1 MSERATF
8 PGRTAYLFI
17 GVPASLLATSLVTA
31 RLTPALSK
39 VLARSWSENAGS
51 YEMTLLIGC
60 ALALAVSLVMATLR
74 AGRLGWSL
82 APLWGALS
90 CVPILGA
97 GVAFWLG
104 AASDEDEGDGVWR
117 LAGRLAVPAAI
128 CWLCVAAFSWGT
140 AWLVSE
146 YNRHRPDGGSVAG
159 YLIFSAVILTPLATG
174 FVAGFISRRAGRSSG
189 HSVGAAICTLAA
201 VMTMLGFAAMEGV
214 ACMLMA
220 ALPAL
225 ILGALGAIV
234 GHLVAGRTSLSEG
247 RMQSAAWLVL
257 LAMAGGE
264 RLAPPS
270 PLEDEVSS
278 VVTIDATPAEVWAQL
293 KDIRGLPEPKET
305 LFVLGVA
312 HPLETYVEGEGGVGA
327 RRVCRLSTGDMPEL
341 ITVWKPGEE
350 LRFKVLE
357 TPAPMKEAALLGRE
371 IDAPHLH
378 GSYASLEGGFRL
390 EALPDGRTRLT
401 GTSRYLL
408 NLAPATYWNLWTREI
423 VAQVQLRVM
432 NHVKARAEAR

>member
-1 MSERATF
+1 MSERTSF
-8 PGRTAYLFI
+8 PSRTAYLLL
-17 GVPASLLATSLVTA
+17 GAPASLLATSLVTA
-31 RLTPALSK
+31 RITPALNK
-39 VLARSWSENAGS
+39 MLARSWSENTSS
-51 YEMTLLIGC
+51 YDLAIVLACLI
-60 ALALAVSLVMATLR
+60 ALGASFTMATLR
-74 AGRLGWSL
+74 AGRLGWSF

-128 CWLCVAAFSWGT
+128 CWLCVAAFSWGST
-140 AWLVSE
+140 YLLIE
-146 YNRHRPDGGSVAG
+146 HGDNGPGTPISV
-159 YLIFSAVILTPLATG
+159 YLIYSSVILTPLTTG
-174 FVAGFISRRAGRSSG
+174 FVVGLLAGRAGRSGG
-189 HSVGAAICTLAA
+189 HAVGAAICTLAA

-214 ACMLMA
+214 VCMLMA
-220 ALPAL
+220 AAPAL
-225 ILGALGAIV
+225 MLGVVGAIV
-234 GHLVAGRTSLSEG
+234 GHFVAGRTTLSEG
-247 RMQSAAWLVL
+247 RMQSAAWLALLVL
-257 LAMAGGE
+257 ASGE

-278 VVTIDATPAEVWAQL
+278 VVTIDATPAEVWARL
-293 KDIRGLPEPKET
+293 KDIRDLPEPKET

-312 HPLETYVEGEGGVGA
+312 HPLETFVEGEGGVGA

-390 EALPDGRTRLT
+390 EALPGGRTRLT

-408 NLAPATYWNLWTREI
+408 NLAPASYWNLWTREI
-423 VAQVQLRVM
+423 VSQVQLRVM
-432 NHVKARAEAR
+432 NHVKALAEAR

>member
-1 MSERATF
+1 MNERATF
-8 PGRTAYLFI
+8 PSRTAYLFI

-31 RLTPALSK
+31 RLTPALNK
-39 VLARSWSENAGS
+39 VLARGWSENAGS

-60 ALALAVSLVMATLR
+60 ALALAISLVMATLR
-74 AGRLGWSL
+74 AGRLGWSF

-104 AASDEDEGDGVWR
+104 SASDEDEGDGVWR

-140 AWLVSE
+140 AYLVSE
-146 YNRHRPDGGSVAG
+146 HNGHRPGGGSVGG
-159 YLIFSAVILTPLATG
+159 YLIFSAVILAPLATG

-225 ILGALGAIV
+225 ILGITGAIIGHIV
-234 GHLVAGRTSLSEG
+234 GGRTTMAEG
-247 RMQSAAWLVL
+247 RMQSAAWLTL
-257 LAMAGGE
+257 LALAGGE
-264 RLAPPS
+264 RFAPPS

-278 VVTIDATPAEVWAQL
+278 VVIIDATPAAVWAQL
-293 KDIRGLPEPKET
+293 KDIRDLPEPKET

-408 NLAPATYWNLWTREI
+408 NLAPASYWNLWTREI
-423 VAQVQLRVM
+423 VSQVQLRVL

>member
-1 MSERATF
+1 MSERASF
-8 PGRTAYLFI
+8 PSRTAYLFL

-31 RLTPALSK
+31 RLTPALDK

-51 YEMTLLIGC
+51 YEMTLLVGC
-60 ALALAVSLVMATLR
+60 ALSLAISLVMATLR

-97 GVAFWLG
+97 GVALWLG
-104 AASDEDEGDGVWR
+104 ASSDEDEGDGVWS

-128 CWLCVAAFSWGT
+128 CWLCVAIFSWGT
-140 AWLVSE
+140 AVLWTKE
-146 YNRHRPDGGSVAG
+146 QGSTLGDHPVG
-159 YLIFSAVILTPLATG
+159 YLIFSSIVLAPLATG

-201 VMTMLGFAAMEGV
+201 VMTMLGFAAMEGL

-220 ALPAL
+220 AVPAL
-225 ILGALGAIV
+225 VLGMLGAII

-257 LAMAGGE
+257 LALAGGE
-264 RLAPPS
+264 RLSPPS

-278 VVTIDATPAEVWAQL
+278 AVEIDATPAEVWAQL
-293 KDIRGLPEPKET
+293 KDIRGLPEPTET

-312 HPLETYVEGEGGVGA
+312 HPIETFVEGEGGVGA
-327 RRVCRLSTGDMPEL
+327 RRVCRLSTGDMPEI
-341 ITVWKPGEE
+341 ITVWRPGEE

-401 GTSRYLL
+401 GSSRYLL

-423 VAQVQLRVM
+423 VSQVQLRVM

>member
-8 PGRTAYLFI
+8 PSRTAYLFL

-31 RLTPALSK
+31 RLTPALNRMLSRGWK
-39 VLARSWSENAGS
+39 DNMES
-51 YEMTLLIGC
+51 YEMLL
-60 ALALAVSLVMATLR
+60 LAAGLVSLAASFVMATLR

-104 AASDEDEGDGVWR
+104 AASDEDQGDGVWS

-140 AWLVSE
+140 AYLVSE
-146 YNRHRPDGGSVAG
+146 HNDHRPGGESAVG
-159 YLIFSAVILTPLATG
+159 YLIYSAVILTPLATG
-174 FVAGFISRRAGRSSG
+174 FVVGLIAGRAGRSSG
-189 HSVGAAICTLAA
+189 HSIGAAVCTLAA

-214 ACMLMA
+214 VCMMMA

-225 ILGALGAIV
+225 VLCVMGAIIGHIV
-234 GHLVAGRTSLSEG
+234 GGRTTMAEG
-247 RMQSAAWLVL
+247 RMQSAAWLTLLVL
-257 LAMAGGE
+257 AGGE
-264 RLAPPS
+264 RFAPPS

-278 VVTIDATPAEVWAQL
+278 VVTIDATPAAVWAQL
-293 KDIRGLPEPKET
+293 KDIRGLPEPTET

-357 TPAPMKEAALLGRE
+357 TPAPMREAALLGRE

-408 NLAPATYWNLWTREI
+408 NLAPASYWNLWTREI
-423 VAQVQLRVM
+423 VSQVQLRVM